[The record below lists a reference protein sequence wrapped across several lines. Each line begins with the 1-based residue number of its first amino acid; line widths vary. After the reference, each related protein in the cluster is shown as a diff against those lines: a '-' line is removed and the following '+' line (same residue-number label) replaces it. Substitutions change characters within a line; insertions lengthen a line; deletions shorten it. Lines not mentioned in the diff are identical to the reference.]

1 MTPPLVFDDVRL
13 EGKRFTA
20 VSLTVPGHR
29 AVSVVGD
36 VASGLDRLGPIAMGL
51 DRPDGG
57 RALLFGEHVAALSR
71 RAALAF
77 RRRAGYV
84 PEGDGLLQNLSLA
97 DNVALPLQFGSP
109 LTPREVRSRVRVVL
123 GAFRLADVG
132 GLRPSQADDEQR
144 RRAAVARALVFDPPL
159 VILDQPFDG
168 IGLGAAA
175 ELLDLARGGESAEGP
190 RRSVFV
196 TSQVLP
202 ERLRSRFEERYRVTG
217 GTLRPDP

>member
-1 MTPPLVFDDVRL
+1 MTAPLVFADVRL
-13 EGKRFTA
+13 EGARSTT
-20 VSLTVPGHR
+20 VSLTVPEHR
-29 AVSVVGD
+29 AVSVVGE
-36 VASGLDRLGPIAMGL
+36 VASGLDRLGAIALGL
-51 DRPDGG
+51 EAAEGG
-57 RALLFGEHVAALSR
+57 QALLFGERVAAMSR

-77 RRRAGYV
+77 RRQAGYV

-109 LTPREVRSRVRVVL
+109 LSPREVRGRVRVIL

-132 GLRPSQADDEQR
+132 GLRPSEADDEQR
-144 RRAAVARALVFDPPL
+144 RRAAIARALVFDPRL

-175 ELLDLARGGESAEGP
+175 ELLDLARGGETADGP
-190 RRSVFV
+190 RRSVLV
-196 TSQVLP
+196 TSQALP
-202 ERLRSRFEERYRVTG
+202 DRLRSRFEERYRVAG

>member
-1 MTPPLVFDDVRL
+1 MTAPLVFDDVRL
-13 EGKRFTA
+13 AGARFTA
-20 VSLTVPGHR
+20 VSLTVPARR
-29 AVSVVGD
+29 AVSVVGE

-51 DRPDGG
+51 DAPDGG
-57 RALLFGEHVAALSR
+57 RALLFGEHVAAMAR

-77 RRRAGYV
+77 RRQAGYV

-109 LTPREVRSRVRVVL
+109 LTPQEVRSRVRVIL
-123 GAFRLADVG
+123 GAFRLADAG
-132 GLRPSQADDEQR
+132 ALRPSQADDEQR
-144 RRAAVARALVFDPPL
+144 RRAAFARALVFDPPL

-175 ELLDLARGGESAEGP
+175 ELLDLTRGGESADGP

-202 ERLRSRFEERYRVTG
+202 DRLRSRFEERYRVTG
-217 GTLRPDP
+217 GKLRSDP